1 MLQQW
6 LLLQTSNHSLTL
18 SPSFPSLPPSL
29 PLSLPLSLGVRNDAE
44 SGDGVDAGCRLLA
57 GQLHH
62 SMHHFR
68 ECHPHRL
75 GHPPT
80 RNVFYPWSSL
90 QHSPHRCQQMFHSQ
104 GNILAC

>member
-1 MLQQW
+1 MLQQC

-29 PLSLPLSLGVRNDAE
+29 GVRNDAE
-44 SGDGVDAGCRLLA
+44 GSDGVDAGCRLLA

-80 RNVFYPWSSL
+80 RNVLYAWSSL

-104 GNILAC
+104 GNVLAC